1 MHTRRLRLLLCLL
14 SSLCSVCDA
23 QVTPSPYQVLN
34 GNWRILPATDPSD
47 SLTTLSSLGFQSFVV
62 TLAVDGD
69 RIYGDGHLDMKC
81 GRERLG
87 IGLFLDGQILSDG
100 SFTLSN
106 PSVYRGLS
114 ADSFVVEGSLPAPGA
129 IVWRGRFSSHV
140 AWQNHACTAEE
151 GEVLVT
157 QLPLLTGT
165 YAGMIRDGNDSVTSE
180 ITMEIA
186 QGNLIST
193 SLQDRGLQHC
203 VPKSVK
209 ITMTGTSEPFVGVFA
224 RTANSDCSSKVSGSA
239 FTQEIP
245 AGDGGSFGFAG
256 FVDYSDSKANTFN
269 LGLTYVPK
277 HDPRES
283 RRTVWLWGE
292 LKRR

>member
-14 SSLCSVCDA
+14 SSLCAVCDA

-165 YAGMIRDGNDSVTSE
+165 YAGMIRDGNDSVT
-180 ITMEIA
+180 
-186 QGNLIST
+186 
-193 SLQDRGLQHC
+193 
-203 VPKSVK
+203 
-209 ITMTGTSEPFVGVFA
+209 
-224 RTANSDCSSKVSGSA
+224 
-239 FTQEIP
+239 
-245 AGDGGSFGFAG
+245 
-256 FVDYSDSKANTFN
+256 
-269 LGLTYVPK
+269 
-277 HDPRES
+277 
-283 RRTVWLWGE
+283 
-292 LKRR
+292 